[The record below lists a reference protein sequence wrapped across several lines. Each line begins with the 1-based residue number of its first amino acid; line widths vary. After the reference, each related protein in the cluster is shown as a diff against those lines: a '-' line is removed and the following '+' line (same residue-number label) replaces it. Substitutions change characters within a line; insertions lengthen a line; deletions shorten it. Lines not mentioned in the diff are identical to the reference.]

1 MYTIA
6 CVLVCVFLWGGVYVP
21 ILLSWACPY
30 IYIFFCV
37 LVNVSLR
44 YVFMSVLSP
53 MASFSYTELKASGLG
68 SAHAGFF

>member
-1 MYTIA
+1 MCLYFSLGHVHI
-6 CVLVCVFLWGGVYVP
+6 F
-21 ILLSWACPY
+21 

-37 LVNVSLR
+37 LVSVSLI
-44 YVFMSVLSP
+44 YVFISVLSP